1 MTTNLV
7 RTELMN
13 GVNFSVLKDPKFKH
27 NRLSVNLIVP
37 MDEKTVS
44 GYSVLPFIMR
54 KGFKSC
60 ADFTLLNRRLD
71 SLYGASLG
79 GDVAK
84 AGANQM
90 ISFGVKILDDRY
102 ALDGE
107 KLLGQAAELL
117 KEAVFEPL
125 IDNGSFD
132 ENSFEL
138 EKQFLIDTIEA
149 QVNDKRSY
157 AVSKCRALMGK
168 GDAAAIPK
176 YGRVEGAKALTAV
189 SAAESYHQLM
199 KNASVEIILTG
210 NGDPDEIV
218 GSLKKAFEK
227 TEREASRYIV
237 SSTRPAGEQ
246 LLEEVERLDVAQ
258 SKMVLGFRMA
268 ERGDEMTQAA
278 VRLMTA
284 LYGGTPSSKLFLNV
298 REKLSLCYYCAARY
312 DRMGAIMMVDCGV
325 ENANITAAREEIL
338 RQLDAVRS
346 GDFDDETLEN
356 TRLQLKNSLRAVSD
370 YPDTLEEWYLSRIV
384 MGNIASPEQ
393 EMELLEKVTREQ
405 VIEAAKLMQLDAV
418 YLLTSKE
425 EKDAD

>member
-1 MTTNLV
+1 MTTDLV
-7 RTELMN
+7 RTELMD
-13 GVNFSVLKDPKFKH
+13 GVYLSVLRASKFKH
-27 NRLSVNLIVP
+27 NRISVNLIVP
-37 MDEKTVS
+37 MDEETVS
-44 GYSVLPFIMR
+44 GYAVLPFIMR

-60 ADFTLLNRRLD
+60 SDFTLLNRRLD
-71 SLYGASLG
+71 SLYGASLA
-79 GDVAK
+79 GDTAK

-90 ISFGVKILDDRY
+90 ICFGVKILDDRY

-107 KLLGQAAELL
+107 KLLKQAAELL

-125 IDNGSFD
+125 IEGESFD
-132 ENSFEL
+132 EKSFEL

-149 QVNDKRSY
+149 QINDKRSY

-168 GDAAAIPK
+168 GDCAAIPK
-176 YGRVEGAKALTAV
+176 YGRIEGAKKLTAA
-189 SAAESYHQLM
+189 SAAKSYHQLM
-199 KNASVEIILTG
+199 KNAAVEIMLTG
-210 NGDPDEIV
+210 NGDPEQIAAV
-218 GSLKKAFEK
+218 MKNAFENI
-227 TEREASRYIV
+227 SRDSKGFV
-237 SSTRPAGEQ
+237 LSEVRPAGEK
-246 LLEEVERLDVAQ
+246 LLEETEYLDVAQ

-268 ERGDEMTQAA
+268 DRGDEMTQAA

-325 ENANITAAREEIL
+325 ENANIQAAREEIL
-338 RQLDAVRS
+338 RQLDAIKN

-384 MGNIASPEQ
+384 MGSITSPEQ
-393 EMELLEKVTREQ
+393 EMALLDKVTREQ

>member
-1 MTTNLV
+1 MATNLV
-7 RTELMN
+7 RTELTD
-13 GVNFSVLKDPKFKH
+13 GVNFSVLRDPKFKH

-37 MDEKTVS
+37 MSEQTVS
-44 GYSVLPFIMR
+44 GYAVLPFIMR

-60 ADFTLLNRRLD
+60 ADFTQLNRRLD
-71 SLYGASLG
+71 SLYGASLAA
-79 GDVAK
+79 DVAK

-90 ISFGVKILDDRY
+90 ICFGVKVLDDRY
-102 ALDGE
+102 ALNGE
-107 KLLGQAAELL
+107 KLLQQAAELL
-117 KEAVFEPL
+117 REAVFEPL
-125 IDNGSFD
+125 IDNGSF
-132 ENSFEL
+132 EQNSFEL

-149 QVNDKRSY
+149 QINDKRSY

-176 YGRVEGAKALTAV
+176 YGRIEGAKALTAA
-189 SAAESYHQLM
+189 SAAESYAGLI

-210 NGDPDEIV
+210 NGIPDEIAETM
-218 GSLKKAFEK
+218 KTAFEGVK
-227 TEREASRYIV
+227 REAVPYV
-237 SSTRPAGEQ
+237 MSSVRPAGKE

-268 ERGDEMTQAA
+268 QRGDEMTQAA

-325 ENANITAAREEIL
+325 ENANIRAARQEIL
-338 RQLDAVRS
+338 HQLDAVRN
-346 GDFDDETLEN
+346 GDFDDEMLEN

-393 EMELLEKVTREQ
+393 EMQLLEKVTRDQ
-405 VIEAAKLMQLDAV
+405 VIQAANLMQLDAV

>member
-7 RTELMN
+7 RVELTP

-37 MDEKTVS
+37 MDEQTVS
-44 GYSVLPFIMR
+44 GYAVLPFIMR

-60 ADFTLLNRRLD
+60 SDFTMLNRRLD
-71 SLYGASLG
+71 SLYGASLAA
-79 GDVAK
+79 DVAK

-90 ISFGVKILDDRY
+90 ICFGVKILDDRY
-102 ALDGE
+102 ALDGD

-117 KEAVFEPL
+117 REAVFEPL
-125 IDNGSFD
+125 IDNDSFD
-132 ENSFEL
+132 EKSFEL

-168 GDAAAIPK
+168 GDTAAIPK
-176 YGRVEGAKALTAV
+176 YGRVEGAKALTAK
-189 SAAESYHQLM
+189 SAAQSYQKLM
-199 KNASVEIILTG
+199 ENASVEIMLTG
-210 NGDPDEIV
+210 NGEPDEIV
-218 GSLKKAFEK
+218 ESMKKAFEGVK
-227 TEREASRYIV
+227 RNAAPYIISEV
-237 SSTRPAGEQ
+237 RPAGEA
-246 LLEEVERLDVAQ
+246 LLEEVELLDVAQ

-268 ERGDEMTQAA
+268 DRGDEMTQAA

-325 ENANITAAREEIL
+325 ENINIEAARAEIL
-338 RQLDAVRS
+338 RQLDAVRN

-384 MGNIASPEQ
+384 MGNITSPEQ
-393 EMELLEKVTREQ
+393 EMALLEKVTREQ
-405 VIEAAKLMQLDAV
+405 VIEAARLMQLDAV